1 VTAHFG
7 WAAICVAVTNLLT
20 NYVMLEPIVERTDER
35 PVVKAAQG
43 SRIEGPLRATARRQK
58 TGPSDRGAAVTQRVR
73 RLFLIAA
80 LIVCGAPDA
89 AAQATRAEEDRAK
102 REAKAGQLIP
112 ERRSRIEAV
121 LFKIEDDV
129 LLERIFNP
137 PRGIF
142 ARIGGIGEGAG
153 FGGGP
158 GYQFR
163 GVPFDFRTSA
173 AGSLKG
179 YFIAEGSLRFPG
191 TASENQYTWANGPYV
206 EVYVRRRD
214 FPQED
219 FYGIGPDSSEDAR
232 SNFALRDTFG
242 RVTGAVRTGHLT
254 AGMNIGYLDPS
265 VGSGTDTSMPSTDAV
280 FAPENVPGL
289 DVQPSFAVVEPF
301 VEFATIDRPINDHA
315 GGRYRFKFTHYTD
328 RDLDQFSFFRW
339 DLDLR
344 QYIQFL
350 HATRTIALRA
360 WVASSDPSDGDSV
373 PFYLQPTLGGAY
385 SLRGART
392 FRFRDRSALLLQ
404 AEYRWRINDFVN
416 GALFYDT
423 GAVGP
428 ALEKVGRLEH
438 DYGFG
443 LRAGSRATV
452 AFRMD
457 VAFGGRE
464 GTRFLLRFDDAF

>member
-1 VTAHFG
+1 
-7 WAAICVAVTNLLT
+7 
-20 NYVMLEPIVERTDER
+20 M
-35 PVVKAAQG
+35 
-43 SRIEGPLRATARRQK
+43 S
-58 TGPSDRGAAVTQRVR
+58 AAVTHHVR
-73 RLFLIAA
+73 QLFMIVA
-80 LIVCGAPDA
+80 LIVFGVPGA
-89 AAQATRAEEDRAK
+89 AAQATRAEDDRAK
-102 REAKAGQLIP
+102 REAKARELIP
-112 ERRSRIEAV
+112 AKRSKIEAV

-137 PRGIF
+137 PRGVF
-142 ARIGGIGEGAG
+142 AQIGGIGEGAG

-158 GYQFR
+158 GYQYR
-163 GVPFDFRTSA
+163 GVPFDFRSSA

-191 TASENQYTWANGPYV
+191 TASEDQYTWANGPYV
-206 EVYVRRRD
+206 EVYGRRRD

-219 FYGIGPDSSEDAR
+219 FYGIGPDSSEAAR

-242 RVTGAVRTGHLT
+242 RVTGGVRKGHFT
-254 AGMNIGYLDPS
+254 AGVNVGYLDPS
-265 VGSGTDTSMPSTDAV
+265 VGSGTDTRMPSTDV
-280 FAPENVPGL
+280 IFQPEDVPGL
-289 DVQPSFAVVEPF
+289 DAQPAFGIVEPF
-301 VEFATIDRPINDHA
+301 VEFATIDRPINDQS
-315 GGRYRFKFTHYTD
+315 GGRYRLTFSRYAD
-328 RDLDQFSFFRW
+328 RDLDRFSFVRW
-339 DLDLR
+339 DVDLR

-360 WVASSDPSDGDSV
+360 WVASSDPADGDSV

-385 SLRGART
+385 SLRGVRT

-404 AEYRWRINDFVN
+404 AEYRWRINEFVT
-416 GALFYDT
+416 GAFFYDT

-428 ALEKVGRLEH
+428 TLDKVGRLEH

>member
-1 VTAHFG
+1 MILSEYFADE
-7 WAAICVAVTNLLT
+7 LT
-20 NYVMLEPIVERTDER
+20 REGERSRRALEQRE
-35 PVVKAAQG
+35 
-43 SRIEGPLRATARRQK
+43 TARTTRWLVNV
-58 TGPSDRGAAVTQRVR
+58 RIR
-73 RLFLIAA
+73 RLCLVVA
-80 LIVCGAPDA
+80 LTVCGAPA
-89 AAQATRAEEDRAK
+89 ATAQSTRAEDRAK
-102 REAKAGQLIP
+102 REAKASKLIP
-112 ERRSRIEAV
+112 EQRSKVETV
-121 LFKIEDDV
+121 LFKIEDDL

-142 ARIGGIGEGAG
+142 ARVGGIGEGAG
-153 FGGGP
+153 FGGGA
-158 GYQFR
+158 GYQFK
-163 GVPFDFRTSA
+163 GIPVDFRASA
-173 AGSLKG
+173 AGSSKG
-179 YFIAEGSLRFPG
+179 YFIADGSLRFPG
-191 TASENQYTWANGPYV
+191 TASEDQYTWANGPYV
-206 EVYVRRRD
+206 EVYGRRRD

-219 FYGIGPDSSEDAR
+219 FYGIGPDSSEDTR
-232 SNFALRDTFG
+232 TNFALRDTFG
-242 RVTGAVRTGHLT
+242 RVTGGVRKGHLT
-254 AGMNIGYLDPS
+254 VGVNVGYLDPS
-265 VGSGTDTSMPSTDAV
+265 VGSGTDTSMPSTDDLFDPAG
-280 FAPENVPGL
+280 VPGL

-301 VEFATIDRPINDHA
+301 LEFATIDRPLNDRA
-315 GGRYRFKFTHYTD
+315 GGRYRFTFTRYTD
-328 RDLDQFSFFRW
+328 RDLDRFSFVRW
-339 DLDLR
+339 DVDLR

-385 SLRGART
+385 SLRGSRT
-392 FRFRDRSALLLQ
+392 FRFRDRSALLIQ
-404 AEYRWRINDFVN
+404 AEYRWRINEFVT

-428 ALEKVGRLEH
+428 TLDKVGRLEH